1 AAKDA
6 EAIVAEEIDTQEAE
20 KAPPAEAKTSGKT
33 KKAPSRKKAPAQTPA
48 MWRGEFAPATATA
61 HAASAASAIPLAA
74 DVASEVAGAVASIVS
89 TIVEEASN
97 APAAVMSSSPRADAT
112 RSGKRKRVETMESR
126 KRRRRI
132 LQGESGDDD
141 EAISSDGEDEVPT
154 GEDVNAPVS
163 APP

>member
-1 AAKDA
+1 
-6 EAIVAEEIDTQEAE
+6 
-20 KAPPAEAKTSGKT
+20 
-33 KKAPSRKKAPAQTPA
+33 
-48 MWRGEFAPATATA
+48 
-61 HAASAASAIPLAA
+61 SAASAIPLAA

-163 APP
+163 AP